1 MDARIHYLSWKETWY
16 VFENDRIDVV
26 YLSGV
31 PEGTSKDEILR
42 VVNNRKAF
50 LLSRLHLVPP
60 AETATHGSLAA
71 TAEQS
76 GTVTWEELLAEL
88 PDYITSPEA
97 QKLLGVNRQR
107 ISALLKTGQLRG
119 KKDGRRWMI
128 ERASVEERLKA
139 LRK

>member
-1 MDARIHYLSWKETWY
+1 MGSIETGERIAAFRKDGATTMKIFALCFWPSWIQSKYTART
-16 VFENDRIDVV
+16 
-26 YLSGV
+26 
-31 PEGTSKDEILR
+31 
-42 VVNNRKAF
+42 
-50 LLSRLHLVPP
+50 
-60 AETATHGSLAA
+60 
-71 TAEQS
+71 
-76 GTVTWEELLAEL
+76 

>member
-1 MDARIHYLSWKETWY
+1 LYPLEGRRSTIRLMLGDCLEKMKDIPDGS
-16 VFENDRIDVV
+16 VDRRNLTD
-26 YLSGV
+26 G
-31 PEGTSKDEILR
+31 ER
-42 VVNNRKAF
+42 
-50 LLSRLHLVPP
+50 
-60 AETATHGSLAA
+60 
-71 TAEQS
+71 
-76 GTVTWEELLAEL
+76 AEL

-119 KKDGRRWMI
+119 KKDGRRWRI

>member
-1 MDARIHYLSWKETWY
+1 MGQTIKVDEGQGYYETDYTPYECGANWM
-16 VFENDRIDVV
+16 F
-26 YLSGV
+26 G
-31 PEGTSKDEILR
+31 
-42 VVNNRKAF
+42 
-50 LLSRLHLVPP
+50 
-60 AETATHGSLAA
+60 
-71 TAEQS
+71 
-76 GTVTWEELLAEL
+76 
-88 PDYITSPEA
+88 YITSPEA

>member
-1 MDARIHYLSWKETWY
+1 MIEYGRP
-16 VFENDRIDVV
+16 RRVV
-26 YLSGV
+26 DD
-31 PEGTSKDEILR
+31 GTFSTAQAAEILGVTRRR
-42 VVNNRKAF
+42 VQALIKSRRATERK
-50 LLSRLHLVPP
+50 RGGVKMD
-60 AETATHGSLAA
+60 
-71 TAEQS
+71 
-76 GTVTWEELLAEL
+76 AEL

-119 KKDGRRWMI
+119 KKDGRRWRI

>member
-1 MDARIHYLSWKETWY
+1 VVENVVLRRSCLTPRRMDRM
-16 VFENDRIDVV
+16 D
-26 YLSGV
+26 
-31 PEGTSKDEILR
+31 
-42 VVNNRKAF
+42 
-50 LLSRLHLVPP
+50 
-60 AETATHGSLAA
+60 
-71 TAEQS
+71 
-76 GTVTWEELLAEL
+76 AEL